1 MKWVQDSTSLF
12 ITEGKKVKGFKPFDA
27 LHGYFYA
34 RWPYLYIGVGTGEHW
49 LSRIIFPVVKFFQPV
64 NKFLNRLF
72 PPKDTLTFADTYHGK
87 VVPLSAARQLLMV
100 KEDIHLE
107 NLEHVIPY
115 QAARDLVMLQPDHLG
130 VLECPCRGA
139 RENPCK
145 PLDVCIIVGE
155 PFVGMMIDHHPQR
168 GRHISQEEALRILQE
183 EDDRGHVHHAFFKDA
198 LLGRFYAICNCCSCC
213 CGAIQSQ
220 RNGIPMLASSG
231 YQAVIDTDLCL
242 QCETCVPY
250 CQFHAIKSTSDAMVI
265 DPVLC
270 MGCGVCSS
278 KCPQDA
284 IHLQRMPE
292 KGIPLELDQLLSSVI
307 SN

>member
-1 MKWVQDSTSLF
+1 
-12 ITEGKKVKGFKPFDA
+12 
-27 LHGYFYA
+27 
-34 RWPYLYIGVGTGEHW
+34 
-49 LSRIIFPVVKFFQPV
+49 
-64 NKFLNRLF
+64 
-72 PPKDTLTFADTYHGK
+72 
-87 VVPLSAARQLLMV
+87 MV

-168 GRHISQEEALRILQE
+168 GRRISQEEALRILQE